1 MAGLIVFGVF
11 VVLIVIGTPIGLSLG
26 TAAIGAILKFDL
38 GTAMISRNFEANIA
52 KFPLIAIPFFI
63 LAGVLM
69 EKSRIVDGISKF
81 VILLVGRA
89 TGGLAIA
96 AVVTCIFWG
105 AISGSGPAT
114 AAALGLVFIPTM
126 IKEGYNKYFSA
137 STIAAGAGLSIIIPP
152 SIAFI
157 VYGNLTDVSVGALFL
172 GGIIPGVIVGLFLII
187 MVYIVAKKK
196 NFRGTTQRGTP
207 KELGKAFLE
216 SIWALFAPVVILGSI
231 YAGIATPTESA
242 IIGVFYALFVGL
254 FVYKTITLDVLISAL
269 SDTVVGS
276 AVVMFVVA
284 MAGIF
289 SWAAST
295 LGVIDAAAQL
305 VQSLTTNPMVFI
317 MLINVVMLI
326 AGMFLDAIS
335 ITYVFM
341 PIILPVILKLQ
352 IDPLYFGVVL
362 VIALAIGQ
370 ITPPVAVNLY
380 VTSNIIKSNINDEM
394 VRYVIPMVL
403 ISIVALVLITLLP
416 QLSLWLPVSAGLYT
430 PRF

>member
-172 GGIIPGVIVGLFLII
+172 GGVIPGIIVGIFLII
-187 MVYIVAKKK
+187 MVYIVAKRK
-196 NFRGTTQRGTP
+196 NFRGTTQRGTL

-254 FVYKTITLDVLISAL
+254 FVYRTITLDVIISAL

-362 VIALAIGQ
+362 VISLAIGQ

>member
-1 MAGLIVFGVF
+1 MAGLVVFGIF
-11 VVLIVIGTPIGLSLG
+11 IVLIIIGTPIGLSLA
-26 TAAIGAILKFDL
+26 TAAMGAILNFDL
-38 GTAMISRNFEANIA
+38 GTAMISRNFEANIS
-52 KFPLIAIPFFI
+52 KFPLVAIPFFI

-69 EKSRIVDGISKF
+69 EKAKIVDGISKF
-81 VILLVGRA
+81 VILVVGRA

-96 AVVTCIFWG
+96 AVITCIFWG

-126 IKEGYNKYFSA
+126 IKQGYNKYFSA

-172 GGIIPGVIVGLFLII
+172 GGIIPGVIVGLFLIVT
-187 MVYIVAKKK
+187 VYLSSKKH
-196 NFRGTTQRGTP
+196 NFRGTAERGTL
-207 KELGKAFLE
+207 KEIGKAFIE
-216 SIWALFAPVVILGSI
+216 SIWALLAPVIILGSI

-242 IIGVFYALFVGL
+242 IMGVFYALFVGL
-254 FVYKTITLDVLISAL
+254 FVYKTITLEVLISSL

-295 LGVIDAAAQL
+295 LGVIDGAAQL
-305 VQSLTTNPMVFI
+305 VQSLTTNKLVFLL
-317 MLINVVMLI
+317 LINVVLLI

-352 IDPLYFGVVL
+352 IDPLFFGVMM

-394 VRYVIPMVL
+394 VRFVIPMVL
-403 ISIVALVLITLLP
+403 VSILALLVITFFP
-416 QLSLWLPVSAGLYT
+416 QISLWLPISSGLYT